1 MKYKCVSVRLP
12 KDIYDNLVSV
22 AAQRQEPVGALARRL
37 LTRVLAEES
46 AASGRDVIC
55 SAVRSSMREVLK
67 PVEERL
73 AKLSAKATMAA
84 ATSMFLNVQCIAD
97 LGKNNAKELYNDARS
112 KAAVYMRGKADEE
125 E

>member
-12 KDIYDNLVSV
+12 KDVYENL
-22 AAQRQEPVGALARRL
+22 ATLATQRQEPVGALARRL
-37 LTRVLAEES
+37 LTQVLAEES
-46 AASGRDVIC
+46 AANGRDVIC
-55 SAVRSSMREVLK
+55 SAVRSSMREVMG
-67 PVEERL
+67 PVEDRM

-97 LGKNNAKELYNDARS
+97 LGKNNAVELYNDARS

-125 E
+125 